1 MKYKGEEVKVNGMIY
16 MWVFWLGKVGKINSC
31 VSLIIKSKFEGGISF
46 EKDGQKE
53 SRIIARY

>member
-16 MWVFWLGKVGKINSC
+16 MWVFWLGKVGKINSH